1 MTTTIFTVNGTAQAG
16 PFDPW
21 QYPVAAATALQPRP
35 MEAFCAKLDGIK
47 FVRKFSWI
55 AVDYP
60 AAMFPMKSSVD
71 VGIENL
77 VAAILLTPGW
87 FVLFGYSQGA
97 VVISRVWREE
107 ILNPNGR
114 LHHRLKD
121 FRGAV
126 TWGNPMRA
134 KGIARGNDY
143 AGMPL
148 PTGDAVDHFLSGQDP
163 EITGGIAGEG
173 VVLTADETP
182 WNWLDFANPNDLYTD
197 RPFNLAGHDETLI
210 YNIVMSTGGWD
221 TFQAVV
227 NLMIDVVDQFSNPV
241 QELMGM
247 AEAIY
252 NGLRFALP
260 GPNSGHYTYDV
271 APAVQWC
278 LENAA

>member
-1 MTTTIFTVNGTAQAG
+1 MTVTIFTVNGTAQAG
-16 PFDPW
+16 PEDPW
-21 QYPVAAATALQPRP
+21 QYPVQTVRALLPQP
-35 MEAFCAKLDGIK
+35 MAAFCAKLDGIK
-47 FVRKFSWI
+47 YVRKFSWY

-60 AAMFPMKSSVD
+60 AATFPMESSVD

-77 VAAILLTPGW
+77 VASILATPGE

-97 VVISRVWREE
+97 VVTSRVWRDE

-121 FRGAV
+121 FRGGI
-126 TWGNPMRA
+126 TWGNPLRA
-134 KGIARGNDY
+134 RGIARGNDY
-143 AGMPL
+143 AGWPL

-173 VVLTADETP
+173 EVLTADETP

-197 RPFNLAGHDETLI
+197 RPWNRAGHDETLI

-221 TFQAVV
+221 TFQAIV
-227 NLMIDVVDQFSNPV
+227 NMMLDAFQQFDNPV
-241 QELMGM
+241 EELIGL

-252 NGLRFALP
+252 NGLRFAVA

-271 APAVQWC
+271 TPAIRWMQET
-278 LENAA
+278 LG